1 MVSLP
6 YRSPSRH
13 LWLPMDTFF
22 STITWLGSLYL
33 LLPSAVLICLL
44 LIRSGR
50 PRDAFLLGISLASTS
65 IVVHI
70 IKLAIRRPRPA
81 ISEPVVPMPPDWS
94 FPSAHTAQ
102 ASAFFLALSLIA
114 ARHLPPHWLLPIT
127 LCSLLTVTGVGY
139 SRFYLRVHYTSDIL
153 AGAGI
158 AILMVLLV
166 QVLLPQLP
174 PDRPR

>member
-1 MVSLP
+1 
-6 YRSPSRH
+6 
-13 LWLPMDTFF
+13 MDTFF
-22 STITWLGSLYL
+22 STITWLGSLYM
-33 LLPSAVLICLL
+33 LLPSTALFCLL

-50 PRDAFLLGISLASTS
+50 SKDAALLGASLLLTS

-102 ASAFFLALSLIA
+102 ASAFFLALGLIA
-114 ARHLPPHWLLPIT
+114 ARHLPPYWLLPIT
-127 LCSLLTVTGVGY
+127 ICSLLTVASVGY
-139 SRFYLRVHYTSDIL
+139 SRFYLRVHYASDIL

-158 AILMVLLV
+158 AILLVLLV
-166 QVLLPQLP
+166 QALLPHLTFV
-174 PDRPR
+174 RPE